1 MIESAELPWSLQG
14 LDYDVE
20 KFMNNHNEVCPICNM
35 SRGHTEDNLFSVPTT
50 RVIKG
55 RKQALA
61 DAYSRRV
68 KAKHTLYCITGEELV
83 KSYKP
88 FVPILRTSIQDGGSS
103 KIITN
108 IETGSIQTVNQLI
121 EAGAEIRHMDKHMLR
136 RCVVYNNSIAYFS
149 IVEEPLIIGEA
160 IENVEETEG
169 EDLWISSVEA
179 AVIESARERFLSDW
193 ERAVPSVDR
202 INELEKG
209 KPIEITRIIR
219 DNNEAVQI
227 YKSLIDTANSQ
238 ILYLLPSA
246 RALIRIKSAAILHS
260 LIDSATVRGVK
271 VSVLCPIDSEN
282 LHIVEQIRKTQNIE
296 LRSYESTTSTL
307 LITDREHVFTAE
319 LRKNTTYNILE
330 ALGLTTYSNSKPTVQ
345 SYLTL
350 FESLWKQK
358 QLYEQQQQLYDE
370 LEKSHNQLEL
380 ANEEVKLHSN
390 MQNEFIN
397 VAAHELRTPLQPILS
412 LSDILRHETAGPE
425 QQELANVIF
434 RNAKRLQRLAENI
447 LDVTKIEGGTLELH
461 KERFNIIDLISN
473 VLKDYSMEPTK
484 EQKDY
489 KVIFSFRPD
498 EKLILVEADSNRIM
512 QVIHNILCNAI
523 KFTKNVYE
531 LVVSITVQKIDNDEV
546 VVNIKDNGIG
556 IDLQILPKLFTK
568 FATKS
573 QTGTG
578 LGMFI
583 SKSIIEAHGGKIWAK
598 NNTDTKGA
606 TFTFTLPIS

>member
-1 MIESAELPWSLQG
+1 
-14 LDYDVE
+14 
-20 KFMNNHNEVCPICNM
+20 M
-35 SRGHTEDNLFSVPTT
+35 SNVNGSHTDDDLSSVHTT

-61 DAYSRRV
+61 DAYSRRL

-88 FVPILRTSIQDGGSS
+88 FVPLLRTSIQQHGGSS

-108 IETGSIQTVNQLI
+108 IETGSIQAVNQLI
-121 EAGAEIRHMDKHMLR
+121 EAGAEIRHIDKHMLR
-136 RCVVYNNSIAYFS
+136 RCVVYDNSIAYFS
-149 IVEEPLIIGEA
+149 IVEEPLITGEA

-169 EDLWISSVEA
+169 QDLWISSIEA

-193 ERAVPSVDR
+193 KRAIPSVDR

-209 KPIEITRIIR
+209 KPIEITRVIR
-219 DNNEAVQI
+219 DNNEAVEI
-227 YKSLIDTANSQ
+227 YKSLIDTANTQ

-260 LIDSATVRGVK
+260 LLDSATVRGVK

-282 LHIVEQIRKTQNIE
+282 LHIIEQIRKTKNIE

-319 LRKNTTYNILE
+319 LRKNTTYNIHE

-345 SYLTL
+345 SYITL

-358 QLYEQQQQLYDE
+358 QLYDE
-370 LEKSHNQLEL
+370 LEESHNQLEL
-380 ANEEVKLHSN
+380 ANEEVKLHSK

-397 VAAHELRTPLQPILS
+397 IAAHELRTPLQPILG
-412 LSDILRHETAGPE
+412 LSDSLRHKTTDPE
-425 QQELANVIF
+425 QNELANVIF
-434 RNAKRLQRLAENI
+434 RNAKRLHRLAENI

-461 KERFNIIDLISN
+461 KERFNIIDFISN
-473 VLKDYSMEPTK
+473 VLKDYSIK

-489 KVIFSFRPD
+489 KVRFSYRPD
-498 EKLILVEADSNRIM
+498 EKLILVEADSTRIM
-512 QVIHNILCNAI
+512 QVIYNILCNAI
-523 KFTKNVYE
+523 KFTKNVHE

-546 VVNIKDNGIG
+546 IVKIKDNGIG

-583 SKSIIEAHGGKIWAK
+583 SRSIIEAHGGKIWAK
-598 NNTDTKGA
+598 NNSDAKGA
-606 TFTFTLPIS
+606 TFTFTLPILTI

>member
-1 MIESAELPWSLQG
+1 MSNVNG
-14 LDYDVE
+14 RYTYD
-20 KFMNNHNEVCPICNM
+20 
-35 SRGHTEDNLFSVPTT
+35 DFSIHTT

-61 DAYSRRV
+61 DAYSRRL

-88 FVPILRTSIQDGGSS
+88 FVPILQASIQQHGGST

-108 IETGSIQTVNQLI
+108 IEKGSIQAVNQLI
-121 EAGAEIRHMDKHMLR
+121 EAGAEIRHRDKHMLR
-136 RCVVYNNSIAYFS
+136 RCVVYDDSIAYFS
-149 IVEEPLIIGEA
+149 IVEEPLITDEA

-169 EDLWISSVEA
+169 QDLWISSVEV
-179 AVIESARERFLSDW
+179 AVIKSARERFLSDW
-193 ERAVPSVDR
+193 KRTIPSVDR

-209 KPIEITRIIR
+209 KPIEITRVIR
-219 DNNEAVQI
+219 NINEAVEI
-227 YKSLIDTANSQ
+227 YKSLIDTANTQ

-282 LHIVEQIRKTQNIE
+282 LHIIEQIRKTKNIE
-296 LRSYESTTSTL
+296 LRSYESTTLTV
-307 LITDREHVFTAE
+307 LITDGEKVEETE
-319 LRKNTTYNILE
+319 GQE
-330 ALGLTTYSNSKPTVQ
+330 
-345 SYLTL
+345 
-350 FESLWKQK
+350 
-358 QLYEQQQQLYDE
+358 QQLYDE
-370 LEKSHNQLEL
+370 LEESHNQLEL
-380 ANEEVKLHSN
+380 ANEEVKLHSK

-397 VAAHELRTPLQPILS
+397 VAAHELFTPLQPILS
-412 LSDILRHETAGPE
+412 LSDILRHETTGPE
-425 QQELANVIF
+425 QHELGNVIF

-447 LDVTKIEGGTLELH
+447 LDVTKIEGGTLYLH
-461 KERFNIIDLISN
+461 KERFNIIDLVSD
-473 VLKDYSMEPTK
+473 VLKDYNTELTK

-489 KVIFSFRPD
+489 NVIFSFRPD
-498 EKLILVEADSNRIM
+498 EKLILVEADSNRIK
-512 QVIHNILCNAI
+512 QVIYNILCNAI
-523 KFTKNVYE
+523 KFTKNVHE

-546 VVNIKDNGIG
+546 IVNIKDNGIG
-556 IDLQILPKLFTK
+556 IDLKILPKLFTK

-583 SKSIIEAHGGKIWAK
+583 SRSIIEAHGGKIWAK
-598 NNTDTKGA
+598 NNPDTKGA
-606 TFTFTLPIS
+606 TFTFTLPICQQYK

>member
-1 MIESAELPWSLQG
+1 MSNVNG
-14 LDYDVE
+14 RYTYD
-20 KFMNNHNEVCPICNM
+20 
-35 SRGHTEDNLFSVPTT
+35 DFSIHTT

-61 DAYSRRV
+61 DAYSRRL

-88 FVPILRTSIQDGGSS
+88 FVPLVRTSIQQHGGSS

-108 IETGSIQTVNQLI
+108 IEKGSIQTVNQLI
-121 EAGAEIRHMDKHMLR
+121 EAGAEIRHIDKHMLR
-136 RCVVYNNSIAYFS
+136 RCVVYDNSIAYFS
-149 IVEEPLIIGEA
+149 IVEEPVITGEA

-169 EDLWISSVEA
+169 QDLWISSVEA

-193 ERAVPSVDR
+193 EWAVPSVDR

-209 KPIEITRIIR
+209 KPIEITRVIR
-219 DNNEAVQI
+219 NINEAVEI
-227 YKSLIDTANSQ
+227 YKSLIDTANTQ

-282 LHIVEQIRKTQNIE
+282 LHIIEQIRKTQNIE
-296 LRSYESTTSTL
+296 LRSYESTTLTV

-345 SYLTL
+345 SYITL

-358 QLYEQQQQLYDE
+358 QLYDE
-370 LEKSHNQLEL
+370 LEESHNQLEL
-380 ANEEVKLHSN
+380 ANEVYST

-397 VAAHELRTPLQPILS
+397 VAAHELRTPLQPILG
-412 LSDILRHETAGPE
+412 LSDILRHKTTDPE
-425 QQELANVIF
+425 QHELANVIF

-447 LDVTKIEGGTLELH
+447 LDVTKIEGGTLNLN
-461 KERFNIIDLISN
+461 KERFNIIDFISN
-473 VLKDYSMEPTK
+473 VLKDYSTELTK
-484 EQKDY
+484 E
-489 KVIFSFRPD
+489 
-498 EKLILVEADSNRIM
+498 
-512 QVIHNILCNAI
+512 
-523 KFTKNVYE
+523 
-531 LVVSITVQKIDNDEV
+531 
-546 VVNIKDNGIG
+546 
-556 IDLQILPKLFTK
+556 
-568 FATKS
+568 
-573 QTGTG
+573 
-578 LGMFI
+578 
-583 SKSIIEAHGGKIWAK
+583 
-598 NNTDTKGA
+598 
-606 TFTFTLPIS
+606 

>member
-1 MIESAELPWSLQG
+1 
-14 LDYDVE
+14 
-20 KFMNNHNEVCPICNM
+20 M
-35 SRGHTEDNLFSVPTT
+35 SNVNGSHSDDDLFSIHTPLYNLTS
-50 RVIKG
+50 IKG

-61 DAYSRRV
+61 DAYSRRL

-88 FVPILRTSIQDGGSS
+88 FVPLLRTSIQQHGGSS

-108 IETGSIQTVNQLI
+108 IEKGSIQAVNQLI
-121 EAGAEIRHMDKHMLR
+121 EAGAEIRHIDKRMLR
-136 RCVVYNNSIAYFS
+136 RCVIYDNSIAYFS
-149 IVEEPLIIGEA
+149 IVEEPLIAGEA
-160 IENVEETEG
+160 LENVEETDG
-169 EDLWISSVEA
+169 QDLWISSVEV
-179 AVIESARERFLSDW
+179 AVIKSARERFLSDW
-193 ERAVPSVDR
+193 ERAIPSVDR

-219 DNNEAVQI
+219 DNNEAVEI
-227 YKSLIDTANSQ
+227 YKSLIDTANTQ

-260 LIDSATVRGVK
+260 LLDSATVRGVK
-271 VSVLCPIDSEN
+271 VRVLCPIDSEN
-282 LHIVEQIRKTQNIE
+282 LHIIEQIRKTKNIE
-296 LRSYESTTSTL
+296 LRSYESSTSTL

-345 SYLTL
+345 SYITL

-358 QLYEQQQQLYDE
+358 QLYDE
-370 LEKSHNQLEL
+370 LEESHNQLEL
-380 ANEEVKLHSN
+380 ANEEVKLHSK

-397 VAAHELRTPLQPILS
+397 VAAHELRTPLQPILG
-412 LSDILRHETAGPE
+412 LSDSLRHKTIDPE
-425 QQELANVIF
+425 QRELANVIF
-434 RNAKRLQRLAENI
+434 RNARRLQRLAENI
-447 LDVTKIEGGTLELH
+447 LDVTKIEGGTLELR
-461 KERFNIIDLISN
+461 KERFNIIDFISN
-473 VLKDYSMEPTK
+473 VLKYYNIE

-489 KVIFSFRPD
+489 KGTFSYRPA

-512 QVIHNILCNAI
+512 QVIYNILSNAF
-523 KFTKNVYE
+523 KFTKNVHE

-546 VVNIKDNGIG
+546 IVNIKDNGIG
-556 IDLQILPKLFTK
+556 IDLQMLPRLFTK

-583 SKSIIEAHGGKIWAK
+583 SRSIIEAHGGKIWAK
-598 NNTDTKGA
+598 NNSDAKGA

>member
-1 MIESAELPWSLQG
+1 
-14 LDYDVE
+14 
-20 KFMNNHNEVCPICNM
+20 M
-35 SRGHTEDNLFSVPTT
+35 SNVNGSHSDDDLFSIHTPLYNLTS
-50 RVIKG
+50 IKG

-61 DAYSRRV
+61 DAYSRRL

-88 FVPILRTSIQDGGSS
+88 FVPLLRTSIQQHGGSS

-108 IETGSIQTVNQLI
+108 IEKGSIQAVNQLI
-121 EAGAEIRHMDKHMLR
+121 EAGAEIRHIDKRMLR
-136 RCVVYNNSIAYFS
+136 RCVIYDNSIAYFS
-149 IVEEPLIIGEA
+149 IVEEPLIAGEA
-160 IENVEETEG
+160 LENVEETDG
-169 EDLWISSVEA
+169 QDLWISSVEV
-179 AVIESARERFLSDW
+179 AVIKSARERFLSDW
-193 ERAVPSVDR
+193 ERAIPSVDR

-219 DNNEAVQI
+219 DNNEAVEI
-227 YKSLIDTANSQ
+227 YKSLIDTANTQ

-260 LIDSATVRGVK
+260 LLDSATVRGVK
-271 VSVLCPIDSEN
+271 VRVLCPIDSEN
-282 LHIVEQIRKTQNIE
+282 LHIIEQIRKTKNIE
-296 LRSYESTTSTL
+296 LRSYESSTSTL

-345 SYLTL
+345 SYITL

-358 QLYEQQQQLYDE
+358 QLYDE
-370 LEKSHNQLEL
+370 LEESHNQLEL
-380 ANEEVKLHSN
+380 ANEEVKLHSK

-397 VAAHELRTPLQPILS
+397 VAAHELRTPLQPILG
-412 LSDILRHETAGPE
+412 LSDSLRHKTIDPE
-425 QQELANVIF
+425 QRELANVIF
-434 RNAKRLQRLAENI
+434 RNARRLQRLAENI
-447 LDVTKIEGGTLELH
+447 LDVTKIEGGTLELR
-461 KERFNIIDLISN
+461 KERFNIIDFISN
-473 VLKDYSMEPTK
+473 VLKDYNIE

-489 KVIFSFRPD
+489 KGTFSYRPA

-512 QVIHNILCNAI
+512 QVIYNILSNAF
-523 KFTKNVYE
+523 KFTKNVHE

-546 VVNIKDNGIG
+546 IVNIKDNGIG
-556 IDLQILPKLFTK
+556 IDLQMLPRLFTK

-583 SKSIIEAHGGKIWAK
+583 SRSIIEAHGGKIWAK
-598 NNTDTKGA
+598 NNSDAKGA

>member
-1 MIESAELPWSLQG
+1 MS
-14 LDYDVE
+14 
-20 KFMNNHNEVCPICNM
+20 NENGSYTDDDLI
-35 SRGHTEDNLFSVPTT
+35 HTT
-50 RVIKG
+50 RVLKG

-61 DAYSRRV
+61 DAYSRRL

-88 FVPILRTSIQDGGSS
+88 FVPLLRTSIRQHGGSS

-108 IETGSIQTVNQLI
+108 IEKGSIQAVNQLI
-121 EAGAEIRHMDKHMLR
+121 EAGAEIRHIDKHMLR
-136 RCVVYNNSIAYFS
+136 RCVVYDDTIAYFS
-149 IVEEPLIIGEA
+149 IVDEPLITGEA

-169 EDLWISSVEA
+169 QDLWISSVEE
-179 AVIESARERFLSDW
+179 AVIKSARDRFLSDW
-193 ERAVPSVDR
+193 ERAIPSVDR

-209 KPIEITRIIR
+209 KPIEITRVIR
-219 DNNEAVQI
+219 DNNEAVEI
-227 YKSLIDTANSQ
+227 YKSLIDTANSE

-246 RALIRIKSAAILHS
+246 RAVLRVKSAAILHS
-260 LIDSATVRGVK
+260 LLDSATVRGVK
-271 VSVLCPIDSEN
+271 VSVLCPVDSEN
-282 LHIVEQIRKTQNIE
+282 LYIVEQIRKTKNIAP
-296 LRSYESTTSTL
+296 STL

-345 SYLTL
+345 SYITL

-370 LEKSHNQLEL
+370 LEESHNQLEL
-380 ANEEVKLHSN
+380 ANEEVKLHSK
-390 MQNEFIN
+390 MQNKFIN
-397 VAAHELRTPLQPILS
+397 VAAHELRTPLQPILG
-412 LSDILRHETAGPE
+412 LSDSLRHKTTDPE

-447 LDVTKIEGGTLELH
+447 LDVTNIEGGTLTLH
-461 KERFNIIDLISN
+461 KERFNIIDFISN
-473 VLKDYSMEPTK
+473 VLKEYSPELTK
-484 EQKDY
+484 EQKDS
-489 KVIFSFRPD
+489 VIFSYRPY
-498 EKLILVEADSNRIM
+498 EKLILVEADSNRII

-523 KFTKNVYE
+523 KFTKNVHE

-546 VVNIKDNGIG
+546 IVNIKDNGIG

-583 SKSIIEAHGGKIWAK
+583 SRSIIEAHGGKIWAK
-598 NNTDTKGA
+598 NNSDTKGA
-606 TFTFTLPIS
+606 TFTFTLPISQQSIN